1 MLAFLQEFDLALFK
15 AINGWHS
22 LWADELM
29 YWVSNKYVWI
39 PAYALLLFFIYR
51 KFGPRKTLYVLL
63 SVGVLILL
71 SDRTTSGLLKPWIE
85 RFRPC
90 RPEAGL
96 GDWVHLV
103 NNKCGGKYGFVSSH
117 AANFFAMATF
127 FSLLFKQK
135 RLTLLFMGIALLT
148 AYSRVYLGVHYPG
161 DVIAG
166 ALVGVGFG
174 LLIWWGGER
183 VSERVGAGNST

>member
-1 MLAFLQEFDLALFK
+1 MLSYLQEIDLALFK
-15 AINGWHS
+15 AINSWHS
-22 LWADELM
+22 LWGDELM
-29 YWVSNKYVWI
+29 YGVSNKYVWI
-39 PAYALLLFFIYR
+39 PAYAVLLYFIYR
-51 KFGPRKTLYVLL
+51 KFGAKQTVWIVL
-63 SVGVLILL
+63 SIGVLILL

-127 FSLLFKQK
+127 FSLLFKHK
-135 RLTLLFMGIALLT
+135 RVTIFFLLIAFLT

-161 DVIAG
+161 DVLGG
-166 ALVGVGFG
+166 AVVGSLFG
-174 LLIWWGGER
+174 MGIFWVYRRFLYLR
-183 VSERVGAGNST
+183 PS